1 MTSEMVEKLRYGKN
15 VESWWE
21 LGAQAADELER
32 LTSAIERKDAALRP
46 FAAFAVSNVGADGW
60 NEIGLS
66 TKDERVVDW
75 FGPSDFREARAA
87 LGATK

>member
-32 LTSAIERKDAALRP
+32 LTSAIERKDAALRKLDEALTCRRDDDAHYCP
-46 FAAFAVSNVGADGW
+46 NCDNSLYSAR
-60 NEIGLS
+60 EI
-66 TKDERVVDW
+66 
-75 FGPSDFREARAA
+75 ARAA
-87 LGATK
+87 LEPTK